1 MIVSF
6 PLLCDVSSYLVKEGS
21 YLSAYVVSG
30 ASIACSMGMSP
41 GSVVATSQ
49 QTVLFGGAPVAT
61 ISDIA
66 PMTNIAPCGMCT
78 SLANPT
84 VASATAAA
92 LGVLTPMPCV
102 PAPLGTWLGG
112 SVVTAGGIPCLTNQS
127 TLTCSYGGTIS
138 IVLPGQGTVL
148 G

>member
-1 MIVSF
+1 
-6 PLLCDVSSYLVKEGS
+6 
-21 YLSAYVVSG
+21 
-30 ASIACSMGMSP
+30 MGLSP
-41 GSVVATSQ
+41 GSLLATSQ
-49 QTVLFGGAPVAT
+49 QSVLMGGAPVAT
-61 ISDIA
+61 VSDVA
-66 PMTNIAPCGMCT
+66 PITNVTPCGMCT
-78 SLANPT
+78 SLMNPT

-112 SVVTAGGIPCLTNQS
+112 SPLMAGGIPCLTNQS

-138 IVLPGQGTVL
+138 IVSPQQGTVL